1 MKKLNT
7 WRGWRIWELAL
18 LASLCVTLLAGL
30 WAQSR
35 QQQLA
40 EKLIRLHVV
49 AVSDS
54 AKDQA
59 TKLEVRDGVL
69 ALLGPALDEA
79 ADAHDAA
86 EIIEGLM
93 PEIERTAKRISGE
106 EQVSVTLGAENY
118 PTRRYD
124 DFALP
129 AGTYESL
136 RVTLGEGEGHNWWC
150 VVFPPL
156 CLEAAQ
162 VSAGEAVGGLTE
174 DDLQLITESD
184 GGFELRFRL
193 LELWGELM
201 ERLSQQPGS

>member
-1 MKKLNT
+1 M
-7 WRGWRIWELAL
+7 
-18 LASLCVTLLAGL
+18 
-30 WAQSR
+30 
-35 QQQLA
+35 
-40 EKLIRLHVV
+40 
-49 AVSDS
+49 
-54 AKDQA
+54 
-59 TKLEVRDGVL
+59 
-69 ALLGPALDEA
+69 
-79 ADAHDAA
+79 
-86 EIIEGLM
+86 
-93 PEIERTAKRISGE
+93 
-106 EQVSVTLGAENY
+106 TLGAENY